1 MSWHERLPSRGTF
14 LFIIVILV
22 TGWAVKMLFSSDP
35 TPLPATTAVT
45 PSAPV
50 KSTPAPATNGADSII
65 LSLFKPTETDLS
77 ESRLRERYNTIYVSL
92 YLLKGCNENVDAY
105 HNTVAQ
111 RFLADWQSLG
121 PAYTDHAASIAAL
134 TSIIEQASGSYSV
147 LYRNTPCTDRNIPAV
162 HSYFRSFR

>member
-1 MSWHERLPSRGTF
+1 MSWHERLPSRGTSI
-14 LFIIVILV
+14 FIIVILV
-22 TGWAVKMLFSSDP
+22 TGWAVKMLFSSEP
-35 TPLPATTAVT
+35 APLPAITTVT
-45 PSAPV
+45 PPV
-50 KSTPAPATNGADSII
+50 PVTVKPAPATNGPDSII

-105 HNTVAQ
+105 HATVAQ

-121 PAYTDHAASIAAL
+121 PAYTDRAAGIAAL

-147 LYRNTPCTDRNIPAV
+147 LYQNTPCEDRNIPAL
-162 HSYFRSFR
+162 HSYFRNFR